1 MCDRSCDT
9 VTPVAT
15 RDSVTA
21 MNKDYSKTAL
31 LEFLDHAAQTGML
44 PKNTAQSRKTA
55 SQKLLDVLHG
65 DEGADLRELDFDD
78 VCARFVNLHKT
89 DYAGPSLRVYQ
100 SRARSA
106 IKDFVEWV
114 DDPSKFKPS
123 SRRAAKRN
131 GDSRQP
137 ARRKDKGAD
146 NGAIRSNTVT
156 ATSGH
161 EPRDKTF
168 TVPVPLRDGCLVEV
182 VGLPVDMRQDEAEKI
197 CGVVMAYATKEGN

>member
-1 MCDRSCDT
+1 
-9 VTPVAT
+9 
-15 RDSVTA
+15 
-21 MNKDYSKTAL
+21 MNKDYSMTAL

-55 SQKLLDVLHG
+55 SQKLLNVLRG
-65 DEGADLRELDFDD
+65 DEVADLRKLDFDD

-89 DYAGPSLRVYQ
+89 DYAAASLRVYQ

-123 SRRAAKRN
+123 SKRIAKRN

-137 ARRKDKGAD
+137 ARRKDAGAD
-146 NGAIRSNTVT
+146 NAVARRNTVA
-156 ATSGH
+156 ATSNPG
-161 EPRDKTF
+161 PRDKTF
-168 TVPVPLRDGCLVEV
+168 AVPVPLRDGCLVEV
-182 VGLPVDMRQDEAEKI
+182 VGLPINLRQDEAEKI